1 MVEKEE
7 DSFDNCNNMLIL
19 CKKCYDKKEYIIVI
33 CKVNR
38 DKNSLEYQ
46 CSKCDIIEEKDIL
59 KVNLDEDLKKK
70 VNNCGCKDHQDNK
83 ICAWCE
89 ESKENL
95 CSFCIAEKLKKRK
108 NIYYILNI

>member
-7 DSFDNCNNMLIL
+7 DSFDNYNNMIIL
-19 CKKCYDKKEYIIVI
+19 CKKCYDKKEYSIVI

-46 CSKCDIIEEKDIL
+46 CFKCDIIEEKDIL

-70 VNNCGCKDHQDNK
+70 VIIADAK
-83 ICAWCE
+83 II
-89 ESKENL
+89 KIIN
-95 CSFCIAEKLKKRK
+95 FVPGVKNPKKTYALFVLPK
-108 NIYYILNI
+108 N